1 MSALG
6 RGGIFQ
12 FEGFRL
18 DRNAGAL
25 FRRRDDA
32 TFVPI
37 VLGLRAFDV
46 LDVLVGR
53 AGELVSRDEFMA
65 AVWPATVVEDSNLN
79 MQIAALR
86 RVLDE
91 GRADGSC
98 IQTIPGRG
106 YRFAVP
112 VTRVEPSA
120 SLASGRSSGNGAG
133 GPTTEHPKP
142 HDPSAPSRSRD
153 TRPTVP
159 PRERKWLWCG
169 SLALVTGA
177 LCLLAISTVV
187 SNWHLP
193 QPQSTRPP
201 PRLSI
206 VVLPFTDLSDDRD
219 GQNLANRLTK
229 EVTTDL
235 SRIPGMFVIS
245 RNTAF
250 TYENKF
256 VDTRQMGREL
266 GVRYA
271 LEGSVQRSGN
281 QVRVNAQLI
290 DAETGATLWA
300 ERFDGEVGNL
310 FALQDDITR
319 RMAIALNLEL
329 TNRAAGRLTEH
340 SDALDYIL
348 RGRAAMNTPASR
360 DGFAERVSLFEHAL
374 SLDPSSVEARSL
386 LAVVL
391 AGRVLHQMT
400 DSAAADIAHAED
412 LIGQVLSASPDDLR
426 AHWAKGLLLRLAGRP
441 EEATFEFEA
450 VLAQDRNLRDALYQ
464 VGWCKAMTGLID
476 EAIPAAQQLIHLSP
490 RDPYIANRYVRVGW
504 LHLIQSDIDEAIPW
518 LERSRSANPVLLDAH
533 FFLASAYGLKGE
545 TDRAEAELAE
555 YRRLRGGH
563 YFSSIAQLAR
573 GYWGV
578 PKTRALVEA
587 TVFAGLRKAGVPEE

>member
-1 MSALG
+1 M
-6 RGGIFQ
+6 
-12 FEGFRL
+12 
-18 DRNAGAL
+18 
-25 FRRRDDA
+25 
-32 TFVPI
+32 
-37 VLGLRAFDV
+37 
-46 LDVLVGR
+46 
-53 AGELVSRDEFMA
+53 
-65 AVWPATVVEDSNLN
+65 
-79 MQIAALR
+79 
-86 RVLDE
+86 
-91 GRADGSC
+91 
-98 IQTIPGRG
+98 
-106 YRFAVP
+106 
-112 VTRVEPSA
+112 
-120 SLASGRSSGNGAG
+120 
-133 GPTTEHPKP
+133 
-142 HDPSAPSRSRD
+142 
-153 TRPTVP
+153 VP

-169 SLALVTGA
+169 SLGLIAGAVCLLAALVTA
-177 LCLLAISTVV
+177 SD
-187 SNWHLP
+187 WRLP
-193 QPQSTRPP
+193 QPSSARPP

-219 GQNLANRLTK
+219 GQNLANRLTE

-250 TYENKF
+250 TCENKF

-271 LEGSVQRSGN
+271 LEGSVQRSGS

-348 RGRAAMNTPASR
+348 RGRAAMNTPPSR
-360 DGFAERVSLFEHAL
+360 DNYAKAIRLFERAL
-374 SLDPSSVEARSL
+374 SLDPGSVEAKSW
-386 LAVVL
+386 LATVL
-391 AGRVLHQMT
+391 VARTIDGMT
-400 DSAAADIAHAED
+400 DSTGADIERAED
-412 LIGQVLSASPDDLR
+412 LIERALAASRFDPQ
-426 AHWAKGLLLRLAGRP
+426 AHYAKGVLLRLQGRP
-441 EEATFEFEA
+441 EDAAFEFEV
-450 VLAQDRNLRDALYQ
+450 VLAHNRNSPGAIFQL
-464 VGWCKAMTGLID
+464 GWCKLMTGSID
-476 EAIPAAQQLIHLSP
+476 EVIPGAQKLIHLSP
-490 RDPYIANRYVRVGW
+490 HNPYIATRYVRVGW
-504 LHLIQSDIDEAIPW
+504 VHLIQSHIEEAIPW
-518 LERSRSANPVLLDAH
+518 LERARSANPVFLDPH

-545 TDRAEAELAE
+545 TDSAEAELAE